1 MFTRFFKS
9 LTLIT
14 LILCLFVGLTMWSQ
28 TPVAA
33 DSHITLPPGFQAD
46 LVLDDHPL
54 STEISGLAVGHFGEL
69 IVADIGDAFSY
80 GDEVFMYLE
89 WDPFTV
95 TVVETGLPMGSPA
108 RMAVGN
114 GHPLIG
120 DDLVLADWNS
130 NETSGCCNGRVFQ
143 VNHWLGDFT
152 TLAVGNPA
160 YPPPGDPF
168 GVAIGQGGAFG
179 DDIYVMDFEGASPHP
194 PVLYRIH
201 ADGSQSVVATDP
213 AVWTV
218 NRRPTDIAIDPGS
231 GFGGDLYVVDAI
243 SPPTIW
249 QVNAAGVISS
259 LLSGAPLREPAALAF
274 APGGAFGTDLYVFDD
289 ANGTIYTVTPTGDVS
304 VFATGLPENAPHSIT
319 PDIAFT
325 PDGATLF
332 VGSGDTLIRIDAAP
346 VTWADLD
353 AAIAEAEIDKESM
366 RQGLQARGDAACAAY
381 EAGDMQLSGKNLCA
395 ILRMLETEKG
405 MAHIDPASA
414 ERIRLTAVR
423 LADTLG
429 IPLNCLAQ

>member
-1 MFTRFFKS
+1 MFTRFLKS
-9 LTLIT
+9 FTLLT
-14 LILCLFVGLTMWSQ
+14 LILCLFVGLTSLTQ
-28 TPVAA
+28 KPVAA
-33 DSHITLPPGFQAD
+33 DSHISLPPGFQAEI
-46 LVLDDHPL
+46 VLDDPSL
-54 STEISGLAVGHFGEL
+54 LTEISGLAIGHFGEL
-69 IVADIGDAFSY
+69 IVADIGDAVSR
-80 GDEVFMYLE
+80 GDEVFMTID
-89 WDPFTV
+89 WDPLAV

-179 DDIYVMDFEGASPHP
+179 EDIFVMDFEGASPYP

-201 ADGSQSVVATDP
+201 SDGSQSVVATDP

-218 NRRPTDIAIDPGS
+218 NRRPTDIAIDPGY
-231 GFGGDLYVVDAI
+231 GFGGDLYVVDPI

-249 QVNAAGVISS
+249 QVSAAGDITSF
-259 LLSGAPLREPAALAF
+259 LSGAPFREPAALAF
-274 APGGAFGTDLYVFDD
+274 GPGGAFGTDLYVFDD
-289 ANGTIYTVTPTGDVS
+289 ANGTIYTVTPAGEVS
-304 VFATGLPENAPHSIT
+304 IFATGLPENAPSSIT
-319 PDIAFT
+319 PDIVFA

-332 VGSGDTLIRIDAAP
+332 VGSGDTLIRID
-346 VTWADLD
+346 VVQVSWADLD
-353 AAIAEAEIDKESM
+353 AAIAEADIDLELV
-366 RQGLQARGDAACAAY
+366 RQGLHARGDAACAAY
-381 EAGDMQLSGKNLCA
+381 EAGDLKLSGKNLCA
-395 ILRMLETEKG
+395 ILKMLETEKG
-405 MAHIDPASA
+405 MAHIDPVSA
-414 ERIRLTAVR
+414 ERIRNTAVQ
-423 LADTLG
+423 LAASLD
-429 IPLNCLAQ
+429 IPLNCLEQ